1 MFNWLETYTGV
12 RYDNKKQF
20 DKVSRKSD
28 GVTSRDVIFDF
39 DVKMCWRQQKWKGC
53 FFHRT
58 LKCLCFWFFRLEQV
72 DYKCLV
78 FICLGNM
85 YKQCTISKC
94 PWECRSIKCPLCYS
108 NIHIFVT
115 LMIFMWFIG
124 RKLTFCNHLLKLSFI
139 DQEENSN

>member
-1 MFNWLETYTGV
+1 MLTSSKNA
-12 RYDNKKQF
+12 D
-20 DKVSRKSD
+20 VSKNGRVASF
-28 GVTSRDVIFDF
+28 TE
-39 DVKMCWRQQKWKGC
+39 
-53 FFHRT
+53 
-58 LKCLCFWFFRLEQV
+58 LKNVCV

-139 DQEENSN
+139 DQEENSKYADFMSQKMCRLLILSSITLTYSMLPP